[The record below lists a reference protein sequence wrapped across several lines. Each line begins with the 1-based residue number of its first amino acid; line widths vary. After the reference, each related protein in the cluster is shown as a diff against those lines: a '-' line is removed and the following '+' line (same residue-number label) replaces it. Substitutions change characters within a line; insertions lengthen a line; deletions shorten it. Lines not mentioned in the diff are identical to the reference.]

1 VVKVTKAVFL
11 DRDGVLNV
19 PIIIKKKSY
28 APTKLKDFRLYPK
41 VARFCKMLKQ
51 KGFLLIVITNQP
63 DYRKK
68 KIPIK
73 VLHEIHQKLKKKI
86 EYDNIYISLSSN
98 PKNFFKK
105 PNPGMLLEAKKKYN
119 IDFKKSY
126 LIGDRFSDIE
136 AASNVGCKAIFID
149 RKYNELKPSYQ
160 IKNTKSFEGAVKF
173 ILLR

>member
-1 VVKVTKAVFL
+1 MVRNTKAVFL
-11 DRDGVLNV
+11 DRDGVLNI

-28 APTKLKDFRLYPK
+28 APTKLNDFRLYPK
-41 VARFCKMLKQ
+41 VSKFCKILKK

-63 DYRKK
+63 DYKKK
-68 KIPIK
+68 KISIK
-73 VLHEIHQKLKKKI
+73 ILHAMHEKLKKKI
-86 EYDNIYISLSSN
+86 EFDDIYVSLSSN

-119 IDFKKSY
+119 ISFKKSY

-136 AASNVGCKAIFID
+136 AARNAGCKAIFID

-160 IKNTKSFEGAVKF
+160 IKNTKSFEEAVKF

>member
-1 VVKVTKAVFL
+1 MVKTVKAVFL

-19 PIIIKKKSY
+19 PLIVQKKNY

-41 VARFCKMLKQ
+41 VAKFCKILKQ

-73 VLHEIHQKLKKKI
+73 ILYQMHEKLKKKI
-86 EYDNIYISLSSN
+86 EFDDIYISLSSN

-105 PNPGMLLEAKKKYN
+105 PNPGMLLEAKKKHN
-119 IDFKKSY
+119 INFKKSY

-136 AASNVGCKAIFID
+136 AARNVGCKAIFID
-149 RKYNELKPSYQ
+149 RKYNELKPSHQ
-160 IKNTKSFEGAVKF
+160 VKNTGTFEGAVKF